1 MKISII
7 GTGYV
12 GLVTGACLSECGMNV
27 TCMDTEEE
35 KIANLREGILPI
47 HEPGLQE
54 IVTRNFQSARLK
66 FTTNIQETVER
77 AEVIFITVGTPPRE
91 DGSADLKHVK
101 TVAREIA
108 QYINGYKVI
117 VSKSTVPV
125 GTAKMLSSLIREKMN
140 RLKKGFDF
148 DVVANP
154 EFLGEGT
161 SVRDFVHPS
170 RIVIGT
176 RSLKAQKII
185 KGIYESCIKEEV
197 PFILTNF
204 ETAELI
210 KYASNAF
217 LATKISF
224 INEISNLC
232 DKMGVDI
239 CGVARAM
246 GMDKRIGGRF
256 LRPGLG
262 YGGSCLPKDT
272 RALIKMGEESRV
284 DMRIIKSVCEVNC
297 YQKKIMADKI
307 ERKLKG
313 VNNKM
318 ICVLGLSFKPGTDDI
333 RESPSIGIVK
343 ELLDRGASVKVYDPI
358 AMESVSRQLTV
369 HKTIKYCRDEYECAK
384 DADAIV
390 LATEWD
396 CFSNLDLMRM
406 RADMHGTYFFDFRN
420 VYDPKKVIAAGFY
433 YVGVGRSNIGEEIE
447 SARRD
452 AVNDSK

>member
-12 GLVTGACLSECGMNV
+12 GLVTGACLSDCGMDV
-27 TCMDTEEE
+27 TCMDMDEE

-54 IVTRNFQSARLK
+54 IVERNYQAARLK
-66 FTTNIQETVER
+66 FTTNIQETVTR
-77 AEVIFITVGTPPRE
+77 AEVIFITVGTPPQE

-101 TVAREIA
+101 TVAGELA

-140 RLKKGFDF
+140 RLKNGFDF

-161 SVRDFVHPS
+161 AVRDFMHPS

-176 RSLKAQKII
+176 RSIKAQKIL
-185 KGIYESCIKEEV
+185 KGIYESCIKEKV
-197 PFILTNF
+197 PFVLTNF

-232 DKMGVDI
+232 DKIGVDI
-239 CGVARAM
+239 CGVSRAM
-246 GMDKRIGGRF
+246 GMDKRIGERF
-256 LRPGLG
+256 LRPGPG

-284 DMRIIKSVCEVNC
+284 DMRIIKSVCEVN
-297 YQKKIMADKI
+297 YNQKNIMTDKI
-307 ERKLKG
+307 ERKLHG
-313 VNNKM
+313 VINKV
-318 ICVLGLSFKPGTDDI
+318 IGVLGLSFKPGTDDI
-333 RESPSIGIVK
+333 RESPSIGIIK
-343 ELLDRGASVKVYDPI
+343 ELLNRGASVKVYDPI
-358 AMESVSRQLTV
+358 AIESVRRQLTL
-369 HKTIKYCRDEYECAK
+369 HKTIKYCSDEYECAR

-396 CFSNLDLMRM
+396 CFRNLDLMRM
-406 RADMHGTYFFDFRN
+406 KANMHGKYFFDFRN
-420 VYDPKKVIAAGFY
+420 VYDPKKVIASGFY
-433 YVGVGRSNIGEEIE
+433 YEGVGRSNISTEIE
-447 SARRD
+447 SVGRD
-452 AVNDSK
+452 IFNDNK